1 MQREPTSARMHARL
15 PLHHIETVVCPWSHQ
30 HPALALVILAV
41 QGWDVRGDE
50 EEEDEGPID
59 LELQA
64 AEMDAAVLRMAQLSA
79 RRRR

>member
-1 MQREPTSARMHARL
+1 
-15 PLHHIETVVCPWSHQ
+15 
-30 HPALALVILAV
+30 LALIILAV

-50 EEEDEGPID
+50 EEEDERPVD

-64 AEMDAAVLRMAQLSA
+64 AEMDAAVLRIAQLSA